1 MSKKTE
7 EQIKSTKIND
17 KVESIPKILADS
29 FNDFFVTGA
38 ENIDKNIIHASAKGF
53 PGNSVTKSF
62 FLKLINEEEV
72 NSIIKQMKTKKAIG
86 PSSIPTKILKFSQQ
100 IIAKPPV
107 YLINLFFSTGVFP
120 DLLKIANIIP
130 AFKKGDSQDYNNYRP
145 ISLTSNLGK
154 LIKKLVHKRLYNFLE
169 KHSLLFEKQYSF
181 YAKILLSSM

>member
-53 PGNSVTKSF
+53 PGNSVTNSF
-62 FLKLINEEEV
+62 FLKLTNEEEV
-72 NSIIKQMKTKKAIG
+72 NSIIKQMKTKKARG

-100 IIAKPPV
+100 IIAKPLV
-107 YLINLFFSTGVFP
+107 YLINLFFSTGNFP
-120 DLLKIANIIP
+120 
-130 AFKKGDSQDYNNYRP
+130 R
-145 ISLTSNLGK
+145 
-154 LIKKLVHKRLYNFLE
+154 LVKNSKYYTCF
-169 KHSLLFEKQYSF
+169 
-181 YAKILLSSM
+181 